1 MEVNNKEKNIQIE
14 VSSGFDFINAEKPNC
29 VGVGIFVSLSILFL
43 WVVRYES
50 RTQIKFSRSSLNL
63 LNYSFMR

>member
-29 VGVGIFVSLSILFL
+29 VGVGVFVTLPILFL

-50 RTQIKFSRSSLNL
+50 RTQIKFSRSSINL
-63 LNYSFMR
+63 LDYSFMR

>member
-1 MEVNNKEKNIQIE
+1 MEVNNKEKIIQIE

-43 WVVRYES
+43 
-50 RTQIKFSRSSLNL
+50 
-63 LNYSFMR
+63 